1 MTGVGR
7 LERAPLPGASSR
19 VNEFETFRTV
29 GDVLED
35 RVLDRE
41 SSWIGRER
49 GEGFFADTAVTV
61 RVRMILEYSL
71 LNPAE
76 DLFEVE
82 FGGRFVYH

>member
-1 MTGVGR
+1 
-7 LERAPLPGASSR
+7 
-19 VNEFETFRTV
+19 VNEFETFRAV

-35 RVLDRE
+35 RVSHRE
-41 SSWIGRER
+41 SPRIGRER
-49 GEGFFADTAVTV
+49 SEDLFADTAVAV
-61 RVRMILEYSL
+61 GIRMILECSL